1 MCEIKICDQ
10 NRIKTVLAES
20 GTRLSDI
27 LAGNGFFIDMPCGGS
42 GTCGKCAVTV
52 NGGEEPACRYVI
64 NKDITVVLPENRD
77 IVSDDGNSETTPN
90 GKMCFALDIGT
101 TTLALALV
109 SLNSGKAVRVMTCV
123 NSQRMSGA
131 DVMSRIEYCRKN
143 GVEKLHKAVIRDIN
157 GLIERLD
164 IKEKIPLFVAGNTTM
179 LHIFFGVDCT
189 SLGTAPYTPAFIESQ
204 RADGSSLGIEN
215 VSEVI
220 SLPCISAFAGADI
233 TAGLNYVS
241 LPREGKYNLLVDLGT
256 NAEIALYNADFCL
269 CTSAAAGPC
278 FEGANISCGMSAVD
292 GAVYAYKDGKA
303 QVIGKGFAKGVCGTG
318 LIDIISFLLEKG
330 IVDKSGFMQSEEY
343 EIADGVSITQA
354 DIRQYQ
360 LAKSA
365 VYSAIGILADRSGVT
380 YDNIETVY
388 VSGGFSEGFNVES
401 AVKTGLIPE
410 ELAGK
415 CVPAGNSSLSGT
427 VKHACGCGLPSFID
441 KAEYI
446 DLSTDTGFSK
456 AFIENMEF

>member
-52 NGGEEPACRYVI
+52 NGKEEPACRYVI

-179 LHIFFGVDCT
+179 LHIFFGVDC
-189 SLGTAPYTPAFIESQ
+189 SPLGTAPYTPAFIESQ

-220 SLPCISAFAGADI
+220 S
-233 TAGLNYVS
+233 
-241 LPREGKYNLLVDLGT
+241 
-256 NAEIALYNADFCL
+256 
-269 CTSAAAGPC
+269 
-278 FEGANISCGMSAVD
+278 
-292 GAVYAYKDGKA
+292 
-303 QVIGKGFAKGVCGTG
+303 
-318 LIDIISFLLEKG
+318 
-330 IVDKSGFMQSEEY
+330 
-343 EIADGVSITQA
+343 
-354 DIRQYQ
+354 
-360 LAKSA
+360 
-365 VYSAIGILADRSGVT
+365 
-380 YDNIETVY
+380 
-388 VSGGFSEGFNVES
+388 
-401 AVKTGLIPE
+401 
-410 ELAGK
+410 
-415 CVPAGNSSLSGT
+415 
-427 VKHACGCGLPSFID
+427 
-441 KAEYI
+441 
-446 DLSTDTGFSK
+446 
-456 AFIENMEF
+456 